1 MTQRD
6 INLLHDILD
15 SIGAINTY
23 VEIGPMQDPLIYDA
37 VRMRI
42 IEIGIAVKKLSK
54 DRLASEPQIPWS
66 NISGMRDHLAHSYQ
80 DTNVQLVIDVIDK
93 HLVPLKEAVIRLSE
107 G

>member
-15 SIGAINTY
+15 SISAINTY
-23 VEIGPMQDPLIYDA
+23 VEKGPMQDPLIYDA

-80 DTNVQLVIDVIDK
+80 DTNVHLVIDVIDK
-93 HLVPLKEAVIRLSE
+93 HLVPLKEAVIRLIE
-107 G
+107 R

>member
-15 SIGAINTY
+15 SISAINTY
-23 VEIGPMQDPLIYDA
+23 VEKGPMQDPLIYDA

-54 DRLASEPQIPWS
+54 DRLSREPQIPWS

-80 DTNVQLVIDVIDK
+80 DTNVHLVIDVIDK
-93 HLVPLKEAVIRLSE
+93 HLGPLKEAVIRLIE

>member
-37 VRMRI
+37 VRMWI

-54 DRLASEPQIPWS
+54 DR
-66 NISGMRDHLAHSYQ
+66 
-80 DTNVQLVIDVIDK
+80 
-93 HLVPLKEAVIRLSE
+93 
-107 G
+107 

>member
-42 IEIGIAVKKLSK
+42 VEIGIAVKKLSK
-54 DRLASEPQIPWS
+54 DRLFREPQIPWS

-80 DTNVQLVIDVIDK
+80 DTNVYLVIEVIDK
-93 HLVPLKEAVIRLSE
+93 HLGPLKEAVIRLIE